1 MILLRWRKSIKYFQE
16 KTRIDKTINSNAAY
30 QIQFYNNMKI
40 DEYVKNWNDDEPTI
54 KPSEAMLW
62 AELSVLNKP
71 EVYRNYNRIIQSPYT
86 SNKNF
91 QQIIIRNKANK
102 DLNRIVEA
110 EVERVTKN
118 LDYVEQVLKKYD
130 IPQKEYERL
139 LNEQSNRSLANR
151 QQILKEVAVKQN
163 ELLVSEGLNINNN
176 VFSYRD
182 IERTA
187 ENLLRQSQM
196 QSQHDLINEINRNAE
211 DEGKTKPYTQK
222 QWIWTGRGETTRHES
237 SNMQTRKINEPFIVI
252 NDATLEIDEL
262 MYPSDPNGSIG
273 NTFICYCEVEY
284 S

>member
-16 KTRIDKTINSNAAY
+16 KTRIDKAINSDAAY
-30 QIQFYNNMKI
+30 QIQVYNNMKI
-40 DEYVKNWNDDEPTI
+40 DEYVQNWNNDEPTI
-54 KPSEAMLW
+54 KPSEALLW
-62 AELSVLNKP
+62 AELTVLNKP

-91 QQIIIRNKANK
+91 KQIIIRNRANK

-110 EVERVTKN
+110 EVERIAKN
-118 LDYVEQVLKKYD
+118 LNYVEQVLKKYE

-139 LNEQSNRSLANR
+139 LNEQKNRSLANR

-163 ELLVSEGLNINNN
+163 ELLVSEGLNINTN

-211 DEGKTKPYTQK
+211 DEGKTKPYNTK
-222 QWIWTGRGETTRHES
+222 QWIWTGRGDTTRHES

-252 NDATLEIDEL
+252 NDATLAVDEL
-262 MYPSDPNGSIG
+262 MYPSDPAGSIG

>member
-1 MILLRWRKSIKYFQE
+1 VQ
-16 KTRIDKTINSNAAY
+16 
-30 QIQFYNNMKI
+30 
-40 DEYVKNWNDDEPTI
+40 NWNNDEPTI
-54 KPSEAMLW
+54 KPSESLLW
-62 AELSVLNKP
+62 AELTVLNKP

-91 QQIIIRNKANK
+91 QQIIIRNRANK

-110 EVERVTKN
+110 EVERIVKN
-118 LDYVEQVLKKYD
+118 LNYVEQVLKKYD

-139 LNEQSNRSLANR
+139 LNEQKNHSLANR

-211 DEGKTKPYTQK
+211 DEGKTKPYTNK
-222 QWIWTGRGETTRHES
+222 QWIWTGRGDTTRHES
-237 SNMQTRKINEPFIVI
+237 SNMQKRKINEPFIVI
-252 NDATLEIDEL
+252 NDATLAVDEL
-262 MYPSDPNGSIG
+262 MYPSDPAGSIG